1 MSTRISISME
11 GGLLPLGASDK
22 SVSLILDELP
32 QSLREQSQSLFSE
45 AALAQLQGNQPQP
58 GAADTQTYSIRL
70 EQDNSS
76 SEHKLNQQICPD
88 EMLDLIDDLFAYADE
103 RDAAKIPK
111 DTPEKV
117 GPSRK

>member
-1 MSTRISISME
+1 ME

-45 AALAQLQGNQPQP
+45 AALTRLQGNQPQP
-58 GAADTQTYSIRL
+58 GAADTQTYNIRL
-70 EQDNSS
+70 EQDDSS
-76 SEHKLNQQICPD
+76 SEHLLNQQICPD

-103 RDAAKIPK
+103 RDAAEVRKKTPTK
-111 DTPEKV
+111 DE
-117 GPSRK
+117 PSRK

>member
-1 MSTRISISME
+1 ME
-11 GGLLPLGASDK
+11 GGLLPLGATGK
-22 SVSLILDELP
+22 SVSLTLDELP
-32 QSLREQSQSLFSE
+32 QSLREQSQSLFSKT
-45 AALAQLQGNQPQP
+45 ALARLQGNQPRS

-76 SEHKLNQQICPD
+76 SEHLLNQQICPD

-111 DTPEKV
+111 ETPEND
-117 GPSRK
+117 GSSRQ

>member
-1 MSTRISISME
+1 ME
-11 GGLLPLGASDK
+11 GGLLPVGAAGK
-22 SVSLILDELP
+22 SVSLTLDELP
-32 QSLREQSQSLFSE
+32 QSLREQSQSLFSKT
-45 AALAQLQGNQPQP
+45 ALARLQGNQPQS

-76 SEHKLNQQICPD
+76 SEHLLNQQICPD

-111 DTPEKV
+111 ETPEKD
-117 GPSRK
+117 GSSRQ